1 MEITYNKQFLEELI
15 EDYIAVI
22 YQYDDDKEKK
32 AVKCDINKNYT
43 LNSNKEYIIITAK
56 SSYYINDLVI
66 MKIPASEIL

>member
-1 MEITYNKQFLEELI
+1 MEIRYNKQFLEELL
-15 EDYIAVI
+15 EDNIAVVYI
-22 YQYDDDKEKK
+22 YDDKEKK

-43 LNSNKEYIIITAK
+43 LNSDKEYIIITAK